1 MSFFTIFGLT
11 TLPGGISVLF
21 LLLNRKNIGKVLMKY
36 DKDYQPKYNINDI
49 LRLLKAYKKPNL
61 LTVDERSLVVLAIS
75 CFLIGYI
82 TIIIWA
88 ILILFFPNIVLD

>member
-1 MSFFTIFGLT
+1 
-11 TLPGGISVLF
+11 
-21 LLLNRKNIGKVLMKY
+21 MKY
-36 DKDYQPKYNINDI
+36 DKDYQPKCNINDI
-49 LRLLKAYKKPNL
+49 LRLSKAYKKPNL